1 MTKKQDNSKNYLPR
15 DISWMYFNNRILLE
29 AGRDDVPLLERL
41 SFLGIYSNN
50 LDEFFRVRVASQSRI
65 AECKGKNVGRE
76 KKMAAKVIRK
86 IHELNEDYTRLFE
99 ATLDGVLGELEKEN
113 IFLLD
118 EGQLNE
124 EQRDYITAFYKERLA
139 GMVIPVWFSSI
150 KHFDIEN
157 DANIYLAVRMTRDG
171 GKRTG
176 TDYAFVELPVG
187 VAGRFLRLPD
197 NKDGRRYLMF
207 VDDVVRFCMPY
218 IFQGTGYSGFEAYSF
233 KFTRDAEMEID
244 NDPRSG
250 VLQKISK
257 GLKDRKRGMPLRV
270 VYDAA
275 MPKDLLS
282 RVMRALELDRRD
294 TVVAGGR
301 YHNNKDLISFPDCG
315 CAALKYPAW
324 TPIDKAALSDAG
336 RSIFDIIRERDRFI
350 HVPYHNF
357 NSFLRVLQEAAI
369 SKDVKEIKITL
380 YRLAKESKV
389 VKALIAAARNGKKVT
404 VVIELLARFD
414 EESNIGWSKKM
425 QDAGVRVL
433 FGLDGL
439 KVHSKILLVTTR
451 GKGSVACISTG
462 NFHEG
467 NARTYTDYILMTA
480 SMKIVRDVKAV
491 FEFIE
496 KPYVPVR
503 FRHLLVS
510 PNSMKDRFISLIDDE
525 IKNFREGKEAYIRVK
540 INHITDLD
548 MVNRLYEAAR
558 AGVEVSLL
566 VRGNCS
572 LVTTSDELEGNISVH
587 GIIDRYLEHSRIF
600 VFAAGGENKVFIGS
614 ADWMPRNLE
623 NRVEVVTPVYDEEIK
638 RDLMH
643 IVELGFADN
652 THARVVDG
660 TGENVPVSSGTEP
673 LRSQEAIYRY
683 YKEKEEIL

>member
-1 MTKKQDNSKNYLPR
+1 
-15 DISWMYFNNRILLE
+15 MYFNNRILLE

-124 EQRDYITAFYKERLA
+124 GQRDYITAFYKERLA

-197 NKDGRRYLMF
+197 NKDGRHYLMF

-270 VYDAA
+270 VYDAG

-301 YHNNKDLISFPDCG
+301 YHNNKDLVSFPDCG
-315 CAALKYPAW
+315 CAALNCPA
-324 TPIDKAALSDAG
+324 
-336 RSIFDIIRERDRFI
+336 
-350 HVPYHNF
+350 
-357 NSFLRVLQEAAI
+357 
-369 SKDVKEIKITL
+369 
-380 YRLAKESKV
+380 
-389 VKALIAAARNGKKVT
+389 
-404 VVIELLARFD
+404 
-414 EESNIGWSKKM
+414 
-425 QDAGVRVL
+425 
-433 FGLDGL
+433 
-439 KVHSKILLVTTR
+439 
-451 GKGSVACISTG
+451 
-462 NFHEG
+462 
-467 NARTYTDYILMTA
+467 
-480 SMKIVRDVKAV
+480 
-491 FEFIE
+491 
-496 KPYVPVR
+496 
-503 FRHLLVS
+503 
-510 PNSMKDRFISLIDDE
+510 
-525 IKNFREGKEAYIRVK
+525 
-540 INHITDLD
+540 
-548 MVNRLYEAAR
+548 
-558 AGVEVSLL
+558 
-566 VRGNCS
+566 
-572 LVTTSDELEGNISVH
+572 
-587 GIIDRYLEHSRIF
+587 
-600 VFAAGGENKVFIGS
+600 
-614 ADWMPRNLE
+614 
-623 NRVEVVTPVYDEEIK
+623 
-638 RDLMH
+638 
-643 IVELGFADN
+643 
-652 THARVVDG
+652 
-660 TGENVPVSSGTEP
+660 
-673 LRSQEAIYRY
+673 
-683 YKEKEEIL
+683 